1 VLSTGTSLSAVLRLL
16 VKAGRPPTAIGVAM
30 TQTQAWRAVLGRID
44 SRWPT
49 VVRSAMSTPL
59 LVRHEDGGWRPEAVT
74 AVRVTDA

>member
-59 LVRHEDGGWRPEAVT
+59 LVPHEDGGWQPEAVT
-74 AVRVTDA
+74 PVQGMDA